1 MWSPPQGSVLGPL
14 LFLIYINDI
23 ALSSSVLKFFLFAD
37 DTTIFYSSKPS
48 LTMEKTI
55 NDELKKVNGWL
66 ISNKLSLNVGK
77 SCFLKFSLLPKND
90 INIKIASSTLE
101 QKRVTKYL
109 GVLIDDKLSWKDHIQ
124 SINIK
129 LRKGIGI
136 LSNIKDYVTQP
147 TLKSLYY
154 SFIHPYLNY
163 NLINWSTAQSSNMD
177 CLRVS
182 CKKAV
187 RTILSK
193 NKREHALPLFKTL
206 NILPLD
212 ELIKLKRGEYMWKIK
227 NNLLPKSLNSWF
239 HTNNSDIVNRINTNI
254 TSGINIKKYHLPNPR
269 LEYAKRH
276 ITYSGV
282 KLWNNEIPT
291 ELKTSTSSKCF
302 KRKYQELL
310 LS

>member
-1 MWSPPQGSVLGPL
+1 
-14 LFLIYINDI
+14 
-23 ALSSSVLKFFLFAD
+23 
-37 DTTIFYSSKPS
+37 
-48 LTMEKTI
+48 MEKTI

-154 SFIHPYLNY
+154 SFIHHYLNY

-177 CLRVS
+177 CLRLS

-193 NKREHALPLFKTL
+193 NKREHALPLFKIL

-282 KLWNNEIPT
+282 KLWNNEIPI
-291 ELKTSTSSKCF
+291 ELKTSTSSKCSNN
-302 KRKYQELL
+302 KIDTASKTNLQN
-310 LS
+310 